1 MPKNFSIMPVIIE
14 QMLYTDLK
22 RFPEHPLQQANGVC
36 WWHQKTSKILQYWRI
51 GVFEITHD

>member
-36 WWHQKTSKILQYWRI
+36 
-51 GVFEITHD
+51 